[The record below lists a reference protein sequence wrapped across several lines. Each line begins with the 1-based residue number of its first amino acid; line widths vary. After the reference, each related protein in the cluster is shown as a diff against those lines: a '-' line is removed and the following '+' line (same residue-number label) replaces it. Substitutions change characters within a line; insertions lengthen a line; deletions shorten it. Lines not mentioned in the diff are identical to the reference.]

1 MSNSLQTRM
10 CRNCGELFT
19 YDPES
24 DPREA
29 QLYCSPKCHNEA
41 ASLVI
46 GHNHKCFPQPIQ
58 VVVEVKDGE
67 VVSVWSD
74 RPDDVVVV
82 INDRVEVGRM
92 LAKRAAQITAAGQCA
107 ICHQPLPPLC
117 RECEAE
123 ELNRARD
130 HRDELIH
137 YHTVSVGRG

>member
-1 MSNSLQTRM
+1 MSDHLLIGRRLRSCNTDARTVPGLKERRKGNGRALVM
-10 CRNCGELFT
+10 NLEELF
-19 YDPES
+19 EGIENMLV
-24 DPREA
+24 EA
-29 QLYCSPKCHNEA
+29 SMGGDISPMQ
-41 ASLVI
+41 I
-46 GHNHKCFPQPIQ
+46 
-58 VVVEVKDGE
+58 KDMLM
-67 VVSVWSD
+67 D
-74 RPDDVVVV
+74 
-82 INDRVEVGRM
+82 IRVEVGRM